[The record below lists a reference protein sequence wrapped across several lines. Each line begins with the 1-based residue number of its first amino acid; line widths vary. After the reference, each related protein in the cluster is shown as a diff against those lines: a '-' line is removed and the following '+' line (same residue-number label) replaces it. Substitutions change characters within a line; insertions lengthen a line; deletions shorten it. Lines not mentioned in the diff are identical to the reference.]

1 MESNTRN
8 ISNVFLICS
17 ECSLAAGDKE
27 LSQPKKLSQLY
38 GPLAS
43 DDSCFQTGI
52 FYTVCFYLQFWLC
65 FLINILESSVC

>member
-17 ECSLAAGDKE
+17 ERSLAAGDKE

-43 DDSCFQTGI
+43 DDSCFQNGKS
-52 FYTVCFYLQFWLC
+52 YTVCFYLQFGLC
-65 FLINILESSVC
+65 FLINIPESGVC